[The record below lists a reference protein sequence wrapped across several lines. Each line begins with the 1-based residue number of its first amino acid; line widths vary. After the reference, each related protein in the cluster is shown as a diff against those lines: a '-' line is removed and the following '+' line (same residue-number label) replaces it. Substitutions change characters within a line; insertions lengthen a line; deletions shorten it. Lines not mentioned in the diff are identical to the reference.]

1 MAVTRSAFTRSIRR
15 PIRVAVSSRS
25 PAIRAG
31 LRELLASSGFEVA
44 DSVGPDELLD
54 DQIDDVDVLVIDL
67 GDERDLL
74 QALGAD
80 LGEVPAVVLTDRAGT
95 SDPELAPRAWLAP
108 DASEDALAAAVTAVA
123 TGLSVYGPGLAPV
136 LGEALALGGDLREVT
151 SITDREHDVL
161 TLLAA
166 GLPNKA
172 IARQLGI
179 SEHTVKFHV
188 GSLLSKLEA
197 QSRTEAVTIAA
208 RQGLLTL

>member
-1 MAVTRSAFTRSIRR
+1 MTVTQLAIRPSIR
-15 PIRVAVSSRS
+15 VTVSSRT

-31 LRELLASSGFEVA
+31 LRELLAAAGFEVA
-44 DSVGPDELLD
+44 DSVTPDELLE
-54 DQIDDVDVLVIDL
+54 DQIDVDVLVVEL
-67 GDERDLL
+67 GDDRELR
-74 QALGAD
+74 QALGSD
-80 LGEVPAVVLTDRAGT
+80 LGGVPAVVLTDRAGA
-95 SDPELAPRAWLAP
+95 SASELAPRAWLAP
-108 DASEDALAAAVTAVA
+108 DASEEALAAAVSAVA
-123 TGLSVYGPGLAPV
+123 AGLSVYGAALLPAA
-136 LGEALALGGDLREVT
+136 GEAFALGADVDGEVA

-161 TLLAA
+161 ALLAA